1 MIGRSDACA
10 ALRAHRQKIRD
21 LHLRTLFTEDPARG
35 ERLAVEAAGLRR
47 RIDQWGSSTAALIR
61 RCRRLRDPNA

>member
-1 MIGRSDACA
+1 MIGRSDAWT

-35 ERLAVEAAGLRR
+35 ERLAMEAAGL
-47 RIDQWGSSTAALIR
+47 
-61 RCRRLRDPNA
+61 

>member
-35 ERLAVEAAGLRR
+35 ERLAVEAAGS
-47 RIDQWGSSTAALIR
+47 GGASTSGAAPPPR
-61 RCRRLRDPNA
+61 

>member
-1 MIGRSDACA
+1 MIGRSDAWA

-35 ERLAVEAAGLRR
+35 ERLRGGSGRAQAADRPMG
-47 RIDQWGSSTAALIR
+47 
-61 RCRRLRDPNA
+61 